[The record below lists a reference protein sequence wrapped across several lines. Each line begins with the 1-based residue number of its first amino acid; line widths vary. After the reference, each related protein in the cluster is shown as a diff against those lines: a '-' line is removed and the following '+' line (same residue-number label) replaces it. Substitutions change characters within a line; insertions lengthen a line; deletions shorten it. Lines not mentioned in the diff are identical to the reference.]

1 MADFI
6 EHPFSAEL
14 TSLYLDKNTRI
25 KKLLAIPPLSR
36 TKFDIIE
43 LNEHLGDNVFLN
55 QFKETG

>member
-1 MADFI
+1 MVDFI
-6 EHPFSAEL
+6 EQPFSSDL

-25 KKLLAIPPLSR
+25 KKLLAIPPNKR

-55 QFKETG
+55 